1 MKDRLFKISE
11 KRKKEVQT
19 HFVRYLYNDIDWTP
33 SLILIKGARG
43 AGKTTLL
50 LQHFKNNP
58 ENALYLSLDDFYFES
73 NRLLLLV
80 EDLYESGYRTFYL
93 DEVHQ
98 YQHWSK
104 DLKNL
109 YDNYPD
115 VQIIATGSSA
125 LQIDKGSAD
134 LSRRMTVY
142 QLFGL
147 SFREYL
153 ELELNVKIP
162 AISLQDLL
170 EHHEEYSVQ
179 INDTMQPL
187 KHFEDYLK
195 FGYYPFYRLDNKFY
209 HQKLQQTIHLTLDV
223 DLPAVESLSFSTI
236 KGMKNLLFILSQLVP
251 YKPNIQTLANK
262 IDSPRNSVL
271 KALDLM
277 DKSKILNLLRS
288 DTKGV
293 SYLQKPEKIYLQ
305 NTNLLYVFNDVPPN
319 KGNLR
324 ETFFFNQ
331 LQAKH
336 PVTAPKFGDFMID
349 ETYTFEI
356 GGKDKT
362 TKQISGVPLSYIAAD
377 DIKFGSQRRIPLW
390 LFGFLY

>member
-19 HFVRYLYNDIDWTP
+19 RFVRYLYKDIDWTP

-50 LQHFKNNP
+50 LQHFKNHP
-58 ENALYLSLDDFYFES
+58 ENAVYLSLDDFYFES
-73 NRLLLLV
+73 NRLLLLL
-80 EDLYESGYRTFYL
+80 EELYESGYRTFYL

-98 YQHWSK
+98 YQHWAK

-153 ELELNVKIP
+153 DLELNVKIP
-162 AISLQDLL
+162 AFSLKDLL
-170 EHHEEYSVQ
+170 NKHEEYSAQ
-179 INDTMQPL
+179 INDLIQPL
-187 KHFEDYLK
+187 EHFGDYLK
-195 FGYYPFYRLDNKFY
+195 YGYYPFYRLDKKFY

-223 DLPAVESLSFSTI
+223 DLPAVESLNFSTI

-251 YKPNIQTLANK
+251 YVPNIQTLAKK
-262 IDSPRNSVL
+262 INSPRNSVL

-277 DKSKILNLLRS
+277 DKSNILNLLRS
-288 DTKGV
+288 NNKGV
-293 SYLQKPEKIYLQ
+293 SYLQKPEKIFLE
-305 NTNLLYVFNDVPPN
+305 NPNFFYVFSDDSPN
-319 KGNLR
+319 KGSLR

-331 LQAKH
+331 LQVKH
-336 PVTAPKFGDFMID
+336 QVTAPKFGDFMVD
-349 ETYTFEI
+349 GTYTFEI
-356 GGKDKT
+356 GGAAKT
-362 TKQISGVPLSYIAAD
+362 AKQILGVPLSYIASD
-377 DIKFGSQRRIPLW
+377 DLKYGTGNKIPLW